1 MLKNWNFYAG
11 IRKLSLEKFM
21 TNCQSINDIKFKLSA
36 LNIDHNSFPWSK
48 ANEVLVNK
56 NTAIYVDVVQQD
68 TNEIEQDENNEIIQV
83 TVAMPRQK
91 KKNKKIEVASSKDN

>member
-21 TNCQSINDIKFKLSA
+21 TNCQSVNDIKFKLST
-36 LNIDHNSFPWSK
+36 LNINHDSFPWSK
-48 ANEVLVNK
+48 ANEVLINK
-56 NTAIYVDVVQQD
+56 NPVVYVDIVQQD
-68 TNEIEQDENNEIIQV
+68 TNETEQGEDNEIIQV

-91 KKNKKIEVASSKDN
+91 KKNKKIEVESSKDD